1 MKKFIYTVIEVKKM
15 KLSICMDM
23 HYPELAFE
31 EKIEKAKELKV
42 DAIEF
47 WKWTNKDIDAIEN
60 SGANISVFNLC
71 SVDANLTND
80 LLKGILNTERKEE
93 LLEAIKETAPVYKR
107 LKAKGLIAL
116 IGENKEDVSYE
127 KQLENVYESLLYI
140 KPYLEE
146 KNINLFVEPLNDID
160 RKNYF
165 LPYCTPL
172 FEIIKK
178 VNSKNIKVLY
188 DIYHQ
193 NMMNDFSLEQVLE
206 NIDLIGH
213 FHIADCP
220 GRHEPGTGDV
230 DYVTILKAIKK
241 SGFDGYA
248 GFEFRQENKD
258 FDLNKFIGGI
268 E

>member
-1 MKKFIYTVIEVKKM
+1 M

-23 HYPELAFE
+23 HYPELTFE
-31 EKIEKAKELKV
+31 EKIEKAKDLKV

-60 SGANISVFNLC
+60 SGVAISVFNLC
-71 SVDANLTND
+71 SVDGDITND

-93 LLEAIKETAPVYKR
+93 LLEAIKETAPVYEK
-107 LKAKGLIAL
+107 LNANGLIAL
-116 IGENKEDVSYE
+116 IGENKEDVPYE
-127 KQLENVYESLLYI
+127 KQLENVLESLLYV

-146 KNINLFVEPLNDID
+146 NNINLFVEPLNDID
-160 RKNYF
+160 RKNYV

-193 NMMNDFSLEQVLE
+193 NMMGDFSLDQVLE

-230 DYVTILKAIKK
+230 DYVTILKTIKK

-258 FDLNKFIGGI
+258 FDLNEFIGGLSDGRN
-268 E
+268 